1 MARILCVADEFP
13 WPPTSGYRIRLGTV
27 LAGLAEVG
35 DVDLFCAV
43 AERPDVPAGEHDAPP
58 GIARLY
64 VHARDRF
71 RPTVGGLTRWAASG
85 LPRGVAWIDWRRAD
99 RALSAWAPAGYDL
112 VWFSHC
118 HTWGGVP
125 RAGAEATVVDFDN
138 LEDEKLRS
146 LFALRR
152 LRVQEGSSR
161 STLARRLGELL
172 DRPDLGR
179 WQRLQRR
186 AAAACRAVVVCSE
199 TDRERLGSANAI
211 VIPNGY
217 AAAALERVAHPVPVF
232 TMVGLMTYPPNEDG
246 ARFFATQV
254 LPLVREGA
262 PDATFRIVGRDDGLL
277 ADLDAVP
284 GVERTGEVEDVR
296 AMLADTTAVVVPL
309 RAGSG
314 TRVKILE
321 GFAFALP
328 VISTTLGCEGLAG
341 RAGEDL
347 LVADTPRALAAA
359 CLQVV
364 REPEAAAQLAAAG
377 HALWEARYRLETIQA
392 EVASAAR
399 SLVG

>member
-1 MARILCVADEFP
+1 
-13 WPPTSGYRIRLGTV
+13 
-27 LAGLAEVG
+27 
-35 DVDLFCAV
+35 
-43 AERPDVPAGEHDAPP
+43 
-58 GIARLY
+58 
-64 VHARDRF
+64 
-71 RPTVGGLTRWAASG
+71 
-85 LPRGVAWIDWRRAD
+85 
-99 RALSAWAPAGYDL
+99 
-112 VWFSHC
+112 
-118 HTWGGVP
+118 
-125 RAGAEATVVDFDN
+125 
-138 LEDEKLRS
+138 
-146 LFALRR
+146 
-152 LRVQEGSSR
+152 
-161 STLARRLGELL
+161 
-172 DRPDLGR
+172 
-179 WQRLQRR
+179 
-186 AAAACRAVVVCSE
+186 
-199 TDRERLGSANAI
+199 
-211 VIPNGY
+211 
-217 AAAALERVAHPVPVF
+217 
-232 TMVGLMTYPPNEDG
+232 MTYPPNEDG